1 MSFSGEGVR
10 GSAWAL
16 CVLAGILFIAPAL
29 AGPSPYGVAERE
41 LVERGMPSIT
51 IEGTRVYHSPSAAA
65 PAETYGRAIAS
76 ALAWY
81 RGELD
86 WQGELVVAVLDA
98 QDWAELVLLPYPVP
112 HAQLLWNVVVMPDSI
127 ESFPGFEHWD
137 FDAEELNISLTFH
150 EAGHILANQLG
161 IRSGNHWI
169 EELIANL
176 FLAAHVRAEREDL
189 GAILDGVP
197 PRFSNPGP
205 YDQLA
210 DLDNFYAGGG
220 LANYAWFQFRLAEA
234 AGHAVEGRRLAE
246 IVEDLLREFPAAS
259 GMLPRETVRR
269 TMERLERIAPGV
281 GGRLGD
287 MAGDGILPLL
297 EPTACAD
304 VAPPPDAA
312 ERARVA
318 SFLENRSRTPLR
330 FRFDEQMAEIVAA
343 QVQIDFLLR
352 GEGDSPELAR
362 VIEEKVAEALASE
375 ESVSVLAPGRVL
387 KIDFKSGGVIDLLD
401 GRCLVL
407 PALTTR
413 FAVEDEG

>member
-1 MSFSGEGVR
+1 
-10 GSAWAL
+10 
-16 CVLAGILFIAPAL
+16 
-29 AGPSPYGVAERE
+29 
-41 LVERGMPSIT
+41 
-51 IEGTRVYHSPSAAA
+51 
-65 PAETYGRAIAS
+65 
-76 ALAWY
+76 
-81 RGELD
+81 
-86 WQGELVVAVLDA
+86 
-98 QDWAELVLLPYPVP
+98 
-112 HAQLLWNVVVMPDSI
+112 
-127 ESFPGFEHWD
+127 
-137 FDAEELNISLTFH
+137 
-150 EAGHILANQLG
+150 
-161 IRSGNHWI
+161 
-169 EELIANL
+169 
-176 FLAAHVRAEREDL
+176 
-189 GAILDGVP
+189 
-197 PRFSNPGP
+197 
-205 YDQLA
+205 
-210 DLDNFYAGGG
+210 
-220 LANYAWFQFRLAEA
+220 
-234 AGHAVEGRRLAE
+234 
-246 IVEDLLREFPAAS
+246 
-259 GMLPRETVRR
+259 
-269 TMERLERIAPGV
+269 MERLERIAPGV